1 MRTRA
6 CVCVRRWLVADM
18 LFGASGLLV
27 LLVLLV
33 IVTNAAAAAG
43 QPHPTPHP
51 LCFLAGGAAAGLG
64 VQAAVE
70 PHA

>member
-1 MRTRA
+1 
-6 CVCVRRWLVADM
+6 M